1 MTTRWTYAFVDR
13 PVPRFAQACDFWTG
27 ATGTRLS
34 DPRGERREFVT
45 LVPPGGADA
54 CVKVQAVAS
63 GPGGAHLDFCVDDV
77 RKFAK
82 GAEALGA
89 HVVADQG
96 TLVVLRSPAGQLFC
110 ADPWR
115 GQSTR
120 PPVVRGTRLD
130 QVCLDI
136 PPSLHDAEVA
146 FWAALL
152 PDWESLSGSLPE
164 FHVLK
169 PPAGLG
175 PHPPPAPRRGTP
187 RLRPS
192 GPRLRGHRGDAGRTR
207 APGRRVRRRR
217 QPLDGDE
224 GSGRRYLLPDRPGP
238 GDGRTAWPAWP
249 EMNAPPGRRVQ
260 PAVPP
265 LRHVRCTGLGRSS
278 RAGTGRHRTPLALSR
293 TTRPKAWSPKWKAK
307 A

>member
-13 PVPRFAQACDFWTG
+13 PVARFAQACDFWTV

-34 DPRGERREFVT
+34 EPRGERREFVT
-45 LVPPGGADA
+45 LLPPGGADA
-54 CVKVQAVAS
+54 CVKAQAVAS

-82 GAEALGA
+82 AAQALGA

-110 ADPWR
+110 AEPWR

-120 PPVVRGTRLD
+120 PPVVRGSRLD

-169 PPAGLG
+169 PPAGL
-175 PHPPPAPRRGTP
+175 PVRILLQRLDEERPASAHLDLACADIGVTRAEHERLGAELVAEGRRWTVLRDPAGGTYCLTGRDP
-187 RLRPS
+187 ETGGLPS
-192 GPRLRGHRGDAGRTR
+192 G
-207 APGRRVRRRR
+207 
-217 QPLDGDE
+217 
-224 GSGRRYLLPDRPGP
+224 S
-238 GDGRTAWPAWP
+238 
-249 EMNAPPGRRVQ
+249 
-260 PAVPP
+260 
-265 LRHVRCTGLGRSS
+265 
-278 RAGTGRHRTPLALSR
+278 
-293 TTRPKAWSPKWKAK
+293 
-307 A
+307 